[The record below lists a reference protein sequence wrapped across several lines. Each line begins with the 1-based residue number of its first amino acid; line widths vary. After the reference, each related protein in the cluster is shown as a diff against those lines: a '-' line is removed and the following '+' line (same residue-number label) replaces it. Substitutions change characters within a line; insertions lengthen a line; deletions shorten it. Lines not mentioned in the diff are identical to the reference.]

1 MQVSGQMEVVKT
13 MMDAE
18 TPARKLSYMIQGII
32 WTILF
37 ATMGGIYL
45 SYMVNANKWNDTFD
59 VDHCEDSAEAAQ
71 FIAQIKAL
79 GGDLSCKDLDDRVYD
94 LMFWAGPFD
103 ISAQEQADYM
113 SDLKD
118 WDVDKIALGSRFSVV
133 YAFCGITFIMIATA
147 NLCISIGAYNLQAR
161 MLGGCCGC
169 CFGCINFAALI
180 TTAVFRFN
188 TMGSLAALS
197 ETPTKY
203 TENGN
208 MIVASDDTTYMTD
221 ASTILALWIV
231 QMLACVCSCCVSMF
245 LNKPPSQEEIAR
257 AMQSQGID
265 DMTHH

>member
-13 MMDAE
+13 MMEAE
-18 TPARKLSYMIQGII
+18 SPARKLSYMIQGIV

-45 SYMVNANKWNDTFD
+45 SYMVNANKWNDLFD
-59 VDHCEDSAEAAQ
+59 LKACEASTQMKAWIALINSDGGNVSCED
-71 FIAQIKAL
+71 FK
-79 GGDLSCKDLDDRVYD
+79 DRVYD
-94 LMFWAGPFD
+94 LMFWAGPWD
-103 ISAQEQADYM
+103 DEDQLNEYGQ
-113 SDLKD
+113 DLED
-118 WDVDKIALGSRFSVV
+118 WDAGKVALGSRFSVV

-188 TMGSLAALS
+188 TMGSLAAIS
-197 ETPTKY
+197 KTPTKY
-203 TENGN
+203 VGEGN
-208 MIVASDDTTYMTD
+208 VIASDDTTYMTD
-221 ASTILALWIV
+221 ASTILALWVV

-265 DMTHH
+265 GPMTHH